1 VSRALIRFF
10 MADTSWQ
17 NWSGSIR
24 FTSGQIVRPASEE
37 ELLQVVANAAG
48 ENKTVRVAGAG
59 HSSMPLVET
68 SDIVVSLERMKGVV
82 AHDAA
87 RCRATILPAMTV
99 DEASKA
105 LLQLGLAM
113 HNTGDVDVQCV
124 SGAIGTGT
132 HGSGINLGN
141 LSWMLAGM
149 RMVTANGVV
158 REYSSEGDPEML
170 DAARVALGSLG
181 IFSALTLQLQPAYKL
196 LRHEWCADLETTLD
210 HFAELVHANR
220 HFDMYWYPRS
230 DEVKLRTANEPG
242 RGMTE
247 IAWARQ
253 LKEELGW
260 VGEILP
266 RHRTLKFEE
275 MEYAVPAD
283 SGLECFTEVRRRVL
297 DRHRQYVGWR
307 VLYRTV
313 AADGGWL
320 SPFHG
325 RASATIAILQNIG
338 LEYWAYFKDIEP
350 IFRAYGGRPHW
361 GKKHTLLAA
370 DLRRLYP
377 CWDNF
382 LQLRAQMDPAGTFLN
397 PYLRELFGL

>member
-1 VSRALIRFF
+1 MKHEL
-10 MADTSWQ
+10 W
-17 NWSGSIR
+17 NWSGSMRVAPSHIAR
-24 FTSGQIVRPASEE
+24 PSSEDELAELVRS
-37 ELLQVVANAAG
+37 AAG
-48 ENKTVRVAGAG
+48 EGKTVRVMGAG
-59 HSSMPLVET
+59 HSSTPLIDT
-68 SDIVVSLERMKGVV
+68 RDTVVSLEKMKGVT
-82 AHDAA
+82 AHDAP
-87 RCRATILPAMTV
+87 RCRATILPGMSV

-105 LLQLGLAM
+105 LLELELAM
-113 HNTGDVDVQCV
+113 HNTGDVDVQFV

-132 HGSGINLGN
+132 HGSGIEQGN

-149 RMVTANGVV
+149 RMVTADGSV
-158 REYSSEGDPEML
+158 REFSVDTDPEFL
-170 DAARVALGSLG
+170 DAARVGLGTFG

-196 LRHEWCADLETTLD
+196 LRHEWCADLEPVFA
-210 HFAELVHANR
+210 HFDELVYGNR

-230 DEVKLRTANEPG
+230 DEVKLRTANQPG

-247 IAWARQ
+247 LPWAKQ

-266 RHRTLKFEE
+266 RVRTLKFDE
-275 MEYAVPAD
+275 MEYAVPAEA
-283 SGLECFTEVRRRVL
+283 GVECFKEVRRRVL
-297 DRHRQYVGWR
+297 ERHRQYVGWR

-325 RASATIAILQNIG
+325 RASATIAILQNVG

-361 GKKHTLLAA
+361 GKKHTLKAA
-370 DLRRLYP
+370 DLRPLYP
-377 CWDNF
+377 RWDDF
-382 LQLRAQMDPAGTFLN
+382 LRQRSQMDPAGVFLN
-397 PYLRELFGL
+397 PYLKELLGI

>member
-1 VSRALIRFF
+1 MI
-10 MADTSWQ
+10 DKSWQ
-17 NWSGSIR
+17 NWSGSLR
-24 FTSGQIVRPASEE
+24 FTPGQIVCPASED
-37 ELLQVVANAAG
+37 EL
-48 ENKTVRVAGAG
+48 VRVVRHATGASKTLRVVGAG

-68 SDIVVSLERMKGVV
+68 ADILVSLERMKGVI
-82 AHDAA
+82 AHDPGQ
-87 RCRATILPAMTV
+87 CRATILPGMSV
-99 DEASKA
+99 DEANTA
-105 LLQLGLAM
+105 LLALGLAM

-132 HGSGINLGN
+132 HGSGIGLGN
-141 LSWMLAGM
+141 LSCMLAGV
-149 RMVTANGVV
+149 RIVTAEGVV
-158 REYSSEGDPEML
+158 RDYSIDRDPDML

-196 LRHEWCADLETTLD
+196 LRHEWCADLETALT
-210 HFAELVHANR
+210 HFADLVHANR

-242 RGMTE
+242 RGMTM
-247 IAWARQ
+247 IPWAKQ

-266 RHRTLKFEE
+266 RHRTLKFDE
-275 MEYAVPAD
+275 MEYAVPAEA
-283 SGLECFTEVRRRVL
+283 GIECFKEVRRLVL
-297 DRHRQYVGWR
+297 ERHRQYVGWR

-325 RASATIAILQNIG
+325 RTSATIAILQNVG

-361 GKKHTLLAA
+361 GKKHTLVAG
-370 DLRRLYP
+370 DLRPLYP
-377 CWDNF
+377 RWDDF
-382 LQLRAQMDPAGTFLN
+382 LRVRAEMDPAGIFLN
-397 PYLRELFGL
+397 SYLTRLLGV

>member
-1 VSRALIRFF
+1 MNDEVWR
-10 MADTSWQ
+10 

-24 FTSGQIVRPASEE
+24 FAPAAIARPQSEGELADLVRH
-37 ELLQVVANAAG
+37 AAREG
-48 ENKTVRVAGAG
+48 TTVRVVGAS

-68 SDIVVSLERMKGVV
+68 REILVSLENMKGVI
-82 AHDAA
+82 AYDAA
-87 RCRATILPAMTV
+87 RCRATILPGMSV
-99 DEASKA
+99 DEANTA
-105 LLQLGLAM
+105 LLRLGLAM
-113 HNTGDVDVQCV
+113 HNTGDVDVQLV

-132 HGSGINLGN
+132 HGSGIALSN

-149 RMVTANGVV
+149 RLVTADGRV
-158 REYSSEGDPEML
+158 REFSVDDDPEFL
-170 DAARVALGSLG
+170 DAARVGLGSLG
-181 IFSALTLQLQPAYKL
+181 IFSAVTLQLQPAYKL
-196 LRHEWCADLETTLD
+196 LRHEWCAEIEHVFAHFDDL
-210 HFAELVHANR
+210 VYGNR

-242 RGMTE
+242 RGMTDLS
-247 IAWARQ
+247 WARR

-275 MEYAVPAD
+275 MEYAVPAEA
-283 SGLECFTEVRRRVL
+283 GLECFKEVRRRVR
-297 DRHRQYVGWR
+297 DRHRQHVGWR

-325 RASATIAILQNIG
+325 RTSATIAILQNVG
-338 LEYWAYFKDIEP
+338 LEYWPYFKDIEP

-361 GKKHTLLAA
+361 GKKHTLKAA
-370 DLRRLYP
+370 ELQTLYP
-377 CWDNF
+377 RWSDF
-382 LQLRAQMDPAGTFLN
+382 LRVRAQMDPAGTFLN
-397 PYLRELFGL
+397 PYLRELFGI